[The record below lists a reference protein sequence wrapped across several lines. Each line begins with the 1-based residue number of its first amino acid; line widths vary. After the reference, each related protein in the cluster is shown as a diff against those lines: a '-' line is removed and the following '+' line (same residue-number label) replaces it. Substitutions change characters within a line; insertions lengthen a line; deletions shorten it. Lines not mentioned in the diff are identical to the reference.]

1 MVRYP
6 PSNYSNFDSRLR
18 IKDGLCDQRQ
28 TWAYKT
34 HTMQKGTM
42 FETAGYV
49 ITGLGLLVKLMVTT
63 PARLR
68 TLQVFA
74 LMALGIQQPQ
84 HDY

>member
-1 MVRYP
+1 
-6 PSNYSNFDSRLR
+6 
-18 IKDGLCDQRQ
+18 
-28 TWAYKT
+28 
-34 HTMQKGTM
+34 M